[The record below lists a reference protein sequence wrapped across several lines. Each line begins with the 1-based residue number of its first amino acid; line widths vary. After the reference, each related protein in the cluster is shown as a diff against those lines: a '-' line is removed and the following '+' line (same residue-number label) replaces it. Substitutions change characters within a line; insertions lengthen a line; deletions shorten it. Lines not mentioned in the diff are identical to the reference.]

1 MPRATLDTPT
11 LLEMP
16 EAPPQTP
23 EAPPPRRGRE
33 TRTGILPCQELK
45 SLIEDGVLS
54 PESPKRPIE
63 PGQLQPASLDLRLGP
78 KAYRVQAS
86 FLPGAA
92 ATVAEKIEEYS
103 MHEFDLGEGAVL
115 EKDCVY
121 IVKLEERIKL
131 PHDMEGLANPKSSTG
146 RLDIFTRLIVDNAT
160 GFDRIPG
167 AYHGPLYAE
176 IVPRTFSILVRPGSR
191 LCQLRLKRGVP
202 RMPNTEI
209 RRLQDNIPLVEGP
222 SDAAPIRE
230 DRIAVTLDL
239 EGDIAGFR
247 ARRHTGVIDVDR
259 RDGYR
264 PEDFWEPVTP
274 RAGGLVLDPHDF
286 YILATRERVRIPPE
300 VAAEMVAYDT
310 VMGEFRV
317 HYAGFFDPGFGYD
330 DSPGHGPGAR
340 AVLEVRSYNVP
351 FVLEHGR
358 VIGWLRFEK
367 LAAPPDRL
375 YGGAV
380 GSSYQGQGLKLGKQF
395 LDWPSPRTDDGA
407 PRRGGVV

>member
-1 MPRATLDTPT
+1 MQRATVDKPT
-11 LLEMP
+11 LP
-16 EAPPQTP
+16 GIPS
-23 EAPPPRRGRE
+23 PRRE
-33 TRTGILPCQELK
+33 TGTGILPRQDLE
-45 SLIEDGVLS
+45 SLMERRALS
-54 PESPKRPIE
+54 AESRERPIE

-86 FLPGAA
+86 FLPGTA
-92 ATVAEKIEEYS
+92 ATVAKKIEEYS
-103 MHEFDLGEGAVL
+103 MHEFDLGKGAVL

-121 IVKLEERIKL
+121 IVKLEEQIRL
-131 PHDMEGLANPKSSTG
+131 PNDTEGLANPKSSTG
-146 RLDIFTRLIVDNAT
+146 RLDIFTRLIVDGAT
-160 GFDRIPG
+160 EFDRVPG
-167 AYHGPLYAE
+167 GYHGPLYAE
-176 IVPRTFSILVRPGSR
+176 IVPRTFSILVRRGSR

-202 RMPNTEI
+202 PMPNKEMH
-209 RRLQDNIPLVEGP
+209 RLQEEIPLVDGP
-222 SDAAPIRE
+222 SGDAPIRE

-239 EGDIAGFR
+239 EGAVAGFR
-247 ARRHTGVIDVDR
+247 ARRHTKLIDVDLCNH
-259 RDGYR
+259 YP
-264 PEDFWEPVTP
+264 PENFWEPVAP

-286 YILATRERVRIPPE
+286 YILATRERVRIPPQ

-317 HYAGFFDPGFGYD
+317 HYAGFFDPGFGYGD
-330 DSPGHGPGAR
+330 GPGHGPGAR

-358 VIGWLRFEK
+358 IIGWLRFEK

-395 LDWPSPRTDDGA
+395 RAWPDAA
-407 PRRGGVV
+407 P

>member
-1 MPRATLDTPT
+1 MPRATVDTPT
-11 LLEMP
+11 LP
-16 EAPPQTP
+16 EIPPS
-23 EAPPPRRGRE
+23 RRE
-33 TRTGILPCQELK
+33 TGTGILPFQELR
-45 SLIEDGVLS
+45 SLIGRKALF
-54 PESPKRPIE
+54 PESPKLPIE

-103 MHEFDLGEGAVL
+103 MHEFDLGAGAVL

-131 PHDMEGLANPKSSTG
+131 PHGMEGLANPKSSTG

-160 GFDRIPG
+160 EFDRIRGP
-167 AYHGPLYAE
+167 YHGPLYAE
-176 IVPRTFSILVRPGSR
+176 IVPRTFSILVRRGSR

-202 RMPNTEI
+202 RMPNREMH
-209 RRLQDNIPLVEGP
+209 RLQEKIPLVDGP
-222 SDAAPIRE
+222 SDAAIRE

-239 EGDIAGFR
+239 DAGVAGFR

-259 RDGYR
+259 RDDYR
-264 PEDFWEPVTP
+264 PEDFWEPVAP

-286 YILATRERVRIPPE
+286 YILATRERVRIPPQ

-310 VMGEFRV
+310 VVGEFRV

-330 DSPGHGPGAR
+330 DSSGHGPGAR

-358 VIGWLRFEK
+358 IIGWLRFEK
-367 LAAPPDRL
+367 LAALPDRL

-380 GSSYQGQGLKLGKQF
+380 GSSYQDQGLKLGKQF
-395 LDWPSPRTDDGA
+395 RAWPDAA
-407 PRRGGVV
+407 P

>member
-1 MPRATLDTPT
+1 MPRETGDTPT
-11 LLEMP
+11 LLEIP
-16 EAPPQTP
+16 EALP
-23 EAPPPRRGRE
+23 ARRG
-33 TRTGILPCQELK
+33 TGTGILPCQELK
-45 SLIEDGVLS
+45 FLIERKVLL

-92 ATVAEKIEEYS
+92 ATVAEKIKDYS

-146 RLDIFTRLIVDNAT
+146 RLDIFTRLIVDKAT

-167 AYHGPLYAE
+167 TYDGPLYAE
-176 IVPRTFSILVRPGSR
+176 IVPRTFSILVRRGSR

-209 RRLQDNIPLVEGP
+209 RKLQKEIPLIDGP
-222 SDAAPIRE
+222 SDAPIRE

-259 RDGYR
+259 RDGHR

-286 YILATRERVRIPPE
+286 YILATRERVRIPPG

-310 VMGEFRV
+310 VVGEFRV

-395 LDWPSPRTDDGA
+395 RAWPLASP
-407 PRRGGVV
+407 

>member
-1 MPRATLDTPT
+1 MPRATVDTPT
-11 LLEMP
+11 LP
-16 EAPPQTP
+16 EIPPS
-23 EAPPPRRGRE
+23 RRE
-33 TRTGILPCQELK
+33 TGTGILPCQELK
-45 SLIEDGVLS
+45 SLIGRRALS
-54 PESPKRPIE
+54 AESPKRPIE

-146 RLDIFTRLIVDNAT
+146 RLDIFTRLIVDRAT
-160 GFDRIPG
+160 EFDRVPG
-167 AYHGPLYAE
+167 GYHGPLYAE
-176 IVPRTFSILVRPGSR
+176 IVPRTFSILVGRGSR

-202 RMPNTEI
+202 RMPNKEMH
-209 RRLQDNIPLVEGP
+209 RLQEEIPLVDGP
-222 SDAAPIRE
+222 SGDAPIRE

-239 EGDIAGFR
+239 DAGVAGFR
-247 ARRHTGVIDVDR
+247 ARKHTGVIDVDR
-259 RDGYR
+259 RDRYP
-264 PEDFWEPVTP
+264 PEDFWEPVAP
-274 RAGGLVLDPHDF
+274 RASGLVLDPHDF
-286 YILATRERVRIPPE
+286 YILATRERVRIPPG

-358 VIGWLRFEK
+358 IIGWLRFEK

-395 LDWPSPRTDDGA
+395 RAWPDAA
-407 PRRGGVV
+407 P